1 MKRFVG
7 LVAFLS
13 FAAVPAVAGDA
24 CVTANDICPIAPND
38 LEQCHQSCMASYLF
52 QAAFCSAMPP
62 PLNAICHA
70 ENSMSLAR
78 CMREC

>member
-24 CVTANDICPIAPND
+24 CVTANDI
-38 LEQCHQSCMASYLF
+38 
-52 QAAFCSAMPP
+52 
-62 PLNAICHA
+62 
-70 ENSMSLAR
+70 
-78 CMREC
+78 